1 VTIQVAVFDVHPLV
15 PGDLAEECQRE
26 TQARVPGLPGFRRA
40 RNDAWVDEYRGR
52 EALEVDQP
60 NLLADL
66 WSSYP
71 AAVGGAF
78 LPGAPICTVARI
90 GIELLSG
97 DLLPRSGALV
107 GAHVAGK
114 LEHGTAHLLYS
125 FNNSARG

>member
-1 VTIQVAVFDVHPLV
+1 MEPGAVTIQVAVFDVHPLV

-78 LPGAPICTVARI
+78 LPVAQGFEPISC
-90 GIELLSG
+90 
-97 DLLPRSGALV
+97 DLLPRSGAL
-107 GAHVAGK
+107 
-114 LEHGTAHLLYS
+114 
-125 FNNSARG
+125 